1 MIAEHGG
8 QAFGGLSNTCLTAL
22 KVAIEFAM
30 TPEIKAKKSKQTQ
43 FHHARDNAVAALG
56 KVLKF

>member
-30 TPEIKAKKSKQTQ
+30 TPEIKAKKSKQT
-43 FHHARDNAVAALG
+43 
-56 KVLKF
+56 